1 MSGIPHRSRTPR
13 WSQVLAVWL
22 SLGLFNATQT
32 VLVMRSEGM
41 HHAWTKLFLSL
52 LVAWLPWAL
61 VTPWVL
67 DLGRRYPP
75 ARWRRASIWLVHLA
89 VCVLIGGI
97 SSAWTSAW
105 DWALDPWL
113 KQSSAPYGRL
123 WLDHFDNG
131 ALVYLI
137 FYASILAAGFM
148 HDSRER
154 LAVKETET
162 ARLSAELSRAQLDAL
177 RRQIEPHF
185 LFNTLNAIAGLVRE
199 ERNDDAVRMIA
210 GLSDCLRR
218 VLEGSE
224 KQEASLGEEMAFLE
238 QYLEIQ
244 KFRFGNRLQLGLDV
258 PENLL
263 RARVPSLI
271 LQPMVEN
278 AIQHGIAK
286 RAQGGRIQISAT
298 RINGLLTIRVYND
311 GPKLPVDWD
320 KSANRI
326 GIPNVRTRLQALYGE
341 ACQLTMRNHETG
353 GVEVSL
359 SVPFRQG

>member
-1 MSGIPHRSRTPR
+1 MSGIAHRSRTFR
-13 WSQVLAVWL
+13 WSLTLAVWL
-22 SLGLFNATQT
+22 GLGLFNATQT
-32 VLVMRSEGM
+32 VLVMRSQGM

-67 DLGRRYPP
+67 ELGRLYPV
-75 ARWRRASIWLVHLA
+75 ARWKRASVWLVHLT
-89 VCVLIGGI
+89 VCVLIGVI

-113 KQSSAPYGRL
+113 QQSSAPYGRL
-123 WLDHFDNG
+123 WLDDFDNG
-131 ALVYLI
+131 VLVYLI
-137 FYASILAAGFM
+137 FYAAILAAGFV

-210 GLSDCLRR
+210 GLSNCLRR
-218 VLEGSE
+218 LLEGSE

-238 QYLEIQ
+238 HYLEIQ
-244 KFRFGNRLQLGLDV
+244 KFRFGKRLQLGLDV
-258 PENLL
+258 PENLFP
-263 RARVPSLI
+263 ARVPSLI

-286 RAQGGRIQISAT
+286 RVQGGRIQISAA
-298 RINGLLTIRVYND
+298 RMNGLLTIRVYND
-311 GPKLPVDWD
+311 GPKLPLDWD
-320 KSANRI
+320 KSANGI
-326 GIPNVRTRLQALYGE
+326 GIPNVRTRLQTLYGD
-341 ACQLTMRNHETG
+341 ACQLTVRNHDTG

-359 SVPFRQG
+359 SIPFRQG